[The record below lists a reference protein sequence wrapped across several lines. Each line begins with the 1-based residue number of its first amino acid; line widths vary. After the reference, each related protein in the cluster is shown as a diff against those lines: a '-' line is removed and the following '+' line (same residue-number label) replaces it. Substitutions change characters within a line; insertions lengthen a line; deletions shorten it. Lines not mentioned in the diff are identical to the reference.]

1 MMSTDGWEALYNAGT
16 HPSYHE
22 CLECDALALLRYCT
36 MRYGISMMVCDIL
49 PCLEYLHRV
58 LGVILIRR
66 HVGTSASPFG
76 PFAAVNPRRPVRSHP
91 SIRFLSSLEF
101 DVMIQPLLF
110 TVRCHSPVHHAAHF
124 LFLVFSFLFLSLLL

>member
-66 HVGTSASPFG
+66 HVGTSARRQVPSARSPPSILDDPFG
-76 PFAAVNPRRPVRSHP
+76 AIRR
-91 SIRFLSSLEF
+91 F
-101 DVMIQPLLF
+101 DFCRVWNLM
-110 TVRCHSPVHHAAHF
+110 
-124 LFLVFSFLFLSLLL
+124 